1 MMMMLSAG
9 LMMLAA
15 QAAPVPVIL
24 DTDIGDDIDDTWALC
39 MLLGSPEVDLKLV
52 VTASDNTPAKT
63 RLTAK
68 ILQQIGRTDIPIGT
82 GKQTSENRLHQ
93 QEWLGDYSLE
103 HYPGVV
109 HEDGVQALIDA
120 IHALDGKAV
129 LCVIGPQTNL
139 REALERDP
147 GIAQKT
153 RIVSMAGSVHTG
165 YGGKPEPDAEWNV
178 FKDVAAARAVFAAP
192 WEITMAP
199 LDSCGTLILKG
210 ENYRKVAESKAPRA
224 VVVME
229 NYRHWSNRSHYPE
242 DESSVLF
249 DTAATYLCYDEAFLK
264 IETIKLS
271 IDDKGNTVPD
281 PENGR
286 PVRCAMD
293 WNDREA
299 FEAALVKSLT
309 GE

>member
-68 ILQQIGRTDIPIGT
+68 ILQQIGRTDVPIGT

-93 QEWLGDYSLE
+93 DKWLGDYSLE
-103 HYPGVV
+103 NYPGVV
-109 HEDGVQALIDA
+109 HEDGVQALIDT

-147 GIAQKT
+147 SIAQKT
-153 RIVSMAGSVHTG
+153 RIVSMAGSVHKG

-210 ENYRKVAESKAPRA
+210 GNYQKVAESKTPRA

-229 NYRHWSNRSHYPE
+229 NYRHWTNRKHYPE

-271 IDDKGNTVPD
+271 IDDKGNTVLD

-286 PVRCAMD
+286 DVRCAMD